1 MFTNEKLDN
10 LLTMY
15 KENYLEG
22 KKQGGSYS
30 TILRDYELMSI
41 RKDLMKEGDKL
52 VISDKETLTFIKIVG
67 VRNSYL
73 K

>member
-41 RKDLMKEGDKL
+41 RKDLMKEADKL

-67 VRNSYL
+67 V
-73 K
+73 

>member
-67 VRNSYL
+67 V
-73 K
+73 